1 MKRVV
6 WKREAQASAMVVAT
20 RRPAPLRGAL
30 RTAICAACWMGFA
43 VAAEPSPDAACADD
57 ACAIAPPAYTGAP
70 LTLRLQ
76 GVPVRGALQQ
86 IADFAGLNLVAGDDV
101 AGDMTLRLVDV
112 PWDEAL
118 DIVLAT
124 NGLDKRRT
132 GNVLLVAPAETL
144 AERDRL
150 DAETRRTLAALAPL
164 QTRFVRVRYADA
176 SALAALV
183 GGDSALA
190 LSERGR
196 ALVDE
201 RTNSLIL
208 TDTADN
214 LEAVERMIG
223 RLDIPV
229 RQVQIEARIVNAN
242 SNFSEQMGI
251 RWGVQLL
258 SANGN
263 VQGEDAAQAADAA
276 HSAGAAVA
284 DGAAVV
290 SARVSSPALWLD
302 VELSASVDAG
312 EAEIVARPKVV
323 TTDKQP
329 ATIETG
335 VEIPYQ
341 QATKSGA
348 TSIAFKDAVL
358 QLLVTP
364 RITPNGRI
372 VMDLE
377 VKQDTVG
384 RIYHGVPSINTTR
397 IVTQVLVDD
406 GATLVL
412 GGIFQ
417 TDRHHAV
424 TRTPLLGNLPFI
436 GRAFRRTTERDDKQ
450 ELFIFITPA
459 IIADTGSAAPSGASE
474 SGAASSDTEEAA

>member
-1 MKRVV
+1 MKRKSPTV
-6 WKREAQASAMVVAT
+6 SALVVAF
-20 RRPAPLRGAL
+20 
-30 RTAICAACWMGFA
+30 CAGLA
-43 VAAEPSPDAACADD
+43 AAEPATPAEDCETETCDSA
-57 ACAIAPPAYTGAP
+57 PAYTGAP
-70 LTLRLQ
+70 LSLNLQ
-76 GVPVRGALQQ
+76 GIPIHGVLQQ
-86 IADFAGLNLVAGDDV
+86 IADFAGLNLVVGDDV

-124 NGLDKRRT
+124 NGLGQRRS
-132 GNVLLVAPAETL
+132 GNVLLVAPAAIL
-144 AERDRL
+144 AERERL
-150 DAETRRTLAALAPL
+150 EAEARHALAALAPL
-164 QTRFVRVRYADA
+164 ETRFVRVRYADA
-176 SALAALV
+176 GALAALL
-183 GGDSALA
+183 GSDSALA
-190 LSERGR
+190 LSERGLV
-196 ALVDE
+196 LVDE

-208 TDTADN
+208 TDTAAN
-214 LEAVERMIG
+214 LAAVEDMIE

-242 SNFSEQMGI
+242 SNFSEQLGI
-251 RWGVQLL
+251 RWGVQLRG
-258 SANGN
+258 GN
-263 VQGEDAAQAADAA
+263 NAGPDEAGEGTTLQTGVAL
-276 HSAGAAVA
+276 A
-284 DGAAVV
+284 DGAAAV
-290 SARVSSPALWLD
+290 SGTVAASALWLD

-358 QLLVTP
+358 QLVATP

-397 IVTQVLVDD
+397 IATQVLVDD

-412 GGIFQ
+412 GGIFL
-417 TDRHHAV
+417 TDKHQVV
-424 TRTPLLGNLPFI
+424 TRTPLLGNLPII
-436 GRAFRRTTERDDKQ
+436 GRAFRRTTERDDKH

-459 IIADTGSAAPSGASE
+459 IVQDGTASADGSQSK
-474 SGAASSDTEEAA
+474 EAA

>member
-1 MKRVV
+1 MKR
-6 WKREAQASAMVVAT
+6 KSPAALVVA
-20 RRPAPLRGAL
+20 L
-30 RTAICAACWMGFA
+30 CAGF
-43 VAAEPSPDAACADD
+43 VAAEPATSAEDCETETCAD
-57 ACAIAPPAYTGAP
+57 APVYVGAP
-70 LTLRLQ
+70 LSLNLQ
-76 GVPVRGALQQ
+76 GIPIHGVLQQ
-86 IADFAGLNLVAGDDV
+86 IADFAGLNLVVGDDV
-101 AGDMTLRLVDV
+101 AGDMTLRLADV

-124 NGLDKRRT
+124 NGLGQRRS
-132 GNVLLVAPAETL
+132 GNVLLVAPAATL
-144 AERDRL
+144 AEQERL
-150 DAETRRTLAALAPL
+150 EAEARRALAELAPL
-164 QTRFVRVRYADA
+164 ETRFVRVRYADA
-176 SALAALV
+176 LALAALL
-183 GGDSALA
+183 GSDSALA
-190 LSERGR
+190 LSERGLV
-196 ALVDE
+196 LVDE

-208 TDTADN
+208 TDTAAN
-214 LEAVERMIG
+214 LAAVEDMIE
-223 RLDIPV
+223 RLDTPV

-251 RWGVQLL
+251 RWGVQLQGG
-258 SANGN
+258 NGAGQADDGE
-263 VQGEDAAQAADAA
+263 QGVAEGTTLR
-276 HSAGAAVA
+276 AGVAIA
-284 DGAAVV
+284 DGAAAV
-290 SARVSSPALWLD
+290 SGTVAASALWLD
-302 VELSASVDAG
+302 VELSASVEAG

-358 QLLVTP
+358 QLVATP

-397 IVTQVLVDD
+397 IATQVLVDD

-412 GGIFQ
+412 GGIFR
-417 TDRHHAV
+417 TDRIQAV
-424 TRTPLLGNLPFI
+424 TRTPLLGNLPII
-436 GRAFRRTTERDDKQ
+436 GRAFRRTTERDDKH

-459 IIADTGSAAPSGASE
+459 IVQDG
-474 SGAASSDTEEAA
+474 GAASGSQSEEAA

>member
-1 MKRVV
+1 MKRKSPTV
-6 WKREAQASAMVVAT
+6 SALVVAF
-20 RRPAPLRGAL
+20 
-30 RTAICAACWMGFA
+30 CAGF
-43 VAAEPSPDAACADD
+43 VAAEPTTPAEDCETETCAT
-57 ACAIAPPAYTGAP
+57 APAFTGAP
-70 LTLRLQ
+70 LSLNLQ
-76 GVPVRGALQQ
+76 GIPIHGVLQQ
-86 IADFAGLNLVAGDDV
+86 IADFAGLNLVVGDDV

-124 NGLDKRRT
+124 NGLGQRRS
-132 GNVLLVAPAETL
+132 GNVLLVAPAAIL
-144 AERDRL
+144 AERERL
-150 DAETRRTLAALAPL
+150 EAEARHALAALAPL
-164 QTRFVRVRYADA
+164 ETRFVRVRYADA
-176 SALAALV
+176 GALAALL
-183 GGDSALA
+183 GSDSALA
-190 LSERGR
+190 LSERGLV
-196 ALVDE
+196 LVDE

-208 TDTADN
+208 TDTAAN
-214 LEAVERMIG
+214 LAAVEDMIE

-242 SNFSEQMGI
+242 SNFSEQLGI
-251 RWGVQLL
+251 RWGVQLRG
-258 SANGN
+258 GN
-263 VQGEDAAQAADAA
+263 DVGQEDEAAEGTTLQTGVAIAD
-276 HSAGAAVA
+276 GVAAVS
-284 DGAAVV
+284 GTVAA
-290 SARVSSPALWLD
+290 SALWLD

-358 QLLVTP
+358 QLVATP

-397 IVTQVLVDD
+397 IATQVLVDD

-412 GGIFQ
+412 GGIFL
-417 TDRHHAV
+417 TDKHQVV
-424 TRTPLLGNLPFI
+424 TRTPLLGNLPII
-436 GRAFRRTTERDDKQ
+436 GRAFRRTTERDDKH

-459 IIADTGSAAPSGASE
+459 IVQDGTASADGSQSK
-474 SGAASSDTEEAA
+474 EAA

>member
-1 MKRVV
+1 MKRKSPTAAVL
-6 WKREAQASAMVVAT
+6 VVA
-20 RRPAPLRGAL
+20 L
-30 RTAICAACWMGFA
+30 CAGI
-43 VAAEPSPDAACADD
+43 AAEPTTPAEDCETETCATV
-57 ACAIAPPAYTGAP
+57 PAYTGAP
-70 LTLRLQ
+70 LSLNLQ
-76 GVPVRGALQQ
+76 GIPIHGVLQQ
-86 IADFAGLNLVAGDDV
+86 IADFAGLNLVVGDDV

-124 NGLDKRRT
+124 NGLGQRRS
-132 GNVLLVAPAETL
+132 GNVLLVAPAAVL
-144 AERDRL
+144 AERERL
-150 DAETRRTLAALAPL
+150 EAEARLALAALAPL
-164 QTRFVRVRYADA
+164 ETRFVRVRYADA
-176 SALAALV
+176 EALAALL
-183 GGDSALA
+183 GSDSSLA
-190 LSERGR
+190 LSERGLV
-196 ALVDE
+196 LVDE

-208 TDTADN
+208 TDTAAN
-214 LEAVERMIG
+214 LAAVEDMIE

-242 SNFSEQMGI
+242 SNFSEQLGI
-251 RWGVQLL
+251 RWGVQLRG
-258 SANGN
+258 GN
-263 VQGEDAAQAADAA
+263 DAGQEDETGEGTTLQTGVTIAD
-276 HSAGAAVA
+276 GVAAVS
-284 DGAAVV
+284 GTVAA
-290 SARVSSPALWLD
+290 SALWLD

-358 QLLVTP
+358 QLVATP

-397 IVTQVLVDD
+397 IATQVLVDD

-412 GGIFQ
+412 GGIFL
-417 TDRHHAV
+417 TDKHQVV
-424 TRTPLLGNLPFI
+424 TRTPLLGNLPII
-436 GRAFRRTTERDDKQ
+436 GRAFRRTTERDDKH

-459 IIADTGSAAPSGASE
+459 IVQDSAANGSQS
-474 SGAASSDTEEAA
+474 EEAA